1 MRLIGPLLV
10 ATAVAATIP
19 ASAQVPP
26 YDPPVLQL
34 RSGPGTAY
42 NLPPGASFEGQTPRL
57 NQRGAVAIQV
67 PTLPGTSAQGIWYG
81 ASGSGSVVHT
91 APESDLILGLTLN
104 DLGMVIYEV
113 SHSAQDGLYF
123 VDTSTGANG
132 FETDLPAGAS
142 GWGSPEQNAV
152 GEVGYRAVLGG
163 SYEWVTWDGSTAA
176 VQAAE
181 VGLDP
186 GSPYSLLFPPSFND
200 RHQMAGKVRLGELG
214 QVGDERPDQIRIFD
228 ADGSSTLVA
237 EDQDSNP
244 SAPYLGFDDTVSL
257 NDAGWVAF
265 VALRDDGHREV
276 ILSDGFSSRLVA
288 SEALPEIGSIEAS
301 PVAASSGGL
310 VAFRGVDAGGLQAVA
325 VGDGTELV
333 RVVGEHDLVATDLGT
348 ARVDRP
354 DPGPVF
360 DGALSVSPGGD
371 LAFHATL
378 TAPDNPQLD
387 WGRGVFVVL
396 RAGLLFDEGFEPG
409 TTAAWS
415 STTP

>member
-1 MRLIGPLLV
+1 MRLLGAVLV
-10 ATAVAATIP
+10 ATAVAGSMP
-19 ASAQVPP
+19 AFAQIPP
-26 YDPPVLQL
+26 YDPPALQV
-34 RSGPGTAY
+34 RSGPANAF
-42 NLPPGASFEGQTPRL
+42 NLPVGASFAGQTPHL
-57 NQRGAVAIQV
+57 NRSGAVAIQV
-67 PTLPGTSAQGIWYG
+67 PTLPGTGAQGLWFG
-81 ASGSGSVVHT
+81 GGGSGSLVHT
-91 APESDLILGLTLN
+91 ATEGALILAVTLN
-104 DLGMVIYEV
+104 DPGMVVYEL
-113 SHSAQDGLYF
+113 SHVTPEGLYF
-123 VDTSTGANG
+123 YDTRTGAGG
-132 FETDLPAGAS
+132 FETDQPAGAS
-142 GWGSPEQNAV
+142 GWGSPELNAV

-163 SYEWVTWDGSTAA
+163 SYAWVTWDGAAAA

-200 RHQMAGKVRLGELG
+200 RRQMAGKVRLGALG

-244 SAPYLGFDDTVSL
+244 SSPYLGFDDTVSL

-265 VALRDDGHREV
+265 VALREDGHREV
-276 ILSDGFSSRLVA
+276 ILSDGFSSRLIA

-325 VGDGTELV
+325 VGDGTQLV
-333 RVVGEHDLVATDLGT
+333 RVVGEHDLVATDFGT

-354 DPGPVF
+354 DAGPVF
-360 DGALSVSPGGD
+360 DGAVSLSPGGD

-387 WGRGVFVVL
+387 WGRGVFVIV

-409 TTAAWS
+409 TTEAWS